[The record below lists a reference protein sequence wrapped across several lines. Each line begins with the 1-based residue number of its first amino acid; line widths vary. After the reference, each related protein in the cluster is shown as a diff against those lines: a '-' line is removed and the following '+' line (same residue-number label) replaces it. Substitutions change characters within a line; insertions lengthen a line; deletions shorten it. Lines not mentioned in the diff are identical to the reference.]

1 MLNIDWTMKHYIFDH
16 GGRIAKDG
24 MIVFDKR
31 QFNAMQYTGRSIH
44 DYSIHTMM
52 LPTNFGNCLIF
63 EHKHFEIEDHY
74 LDYGA

>member
-24 MIVFDKR
+24 KIVFTKKNFD
-31 QFNAMQYTGRSIH
+31 ALQYTDRSIH

-52 LPTNFGNCLIF
+52 LPTDFGNCLIL